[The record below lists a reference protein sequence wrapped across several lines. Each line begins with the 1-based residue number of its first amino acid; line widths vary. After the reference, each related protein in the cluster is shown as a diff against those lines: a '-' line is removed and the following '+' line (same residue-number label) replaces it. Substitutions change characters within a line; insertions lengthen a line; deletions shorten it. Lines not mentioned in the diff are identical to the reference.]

1 MGERVRN
8 NLSWSN
14 DRSPITPTMDQK
26 EKEVLSQKAEQE
38 SPEIISRF
46 SLLCY
51 RCLKCY
57 NFSEYIKPKFKH

>member
-1 MGERVRN
+1 MG
-8 NLSWSN
+8 
-14 DRSPITPTMDQK
+14 QK

-57 NFSEYIKPKFKH
+57 NFSEYIKPKFKY